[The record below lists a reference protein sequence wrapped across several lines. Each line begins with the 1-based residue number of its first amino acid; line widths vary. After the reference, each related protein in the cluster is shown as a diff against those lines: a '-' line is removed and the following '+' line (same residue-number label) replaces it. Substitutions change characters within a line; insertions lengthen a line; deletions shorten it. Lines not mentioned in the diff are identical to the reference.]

1 MSLGIYVH
9 IPFCKAKCLY
19 CDFNSYANMEMYE
32 SAYIHRLCDEI
43 LSSKHTGEVDT
54 LYIGGG
60 TPTVLPSGFLAQI
73 IAAVRKKFEVTSDC
87 EITVECNP
95 ATMRE
100 EGFRELLQAGVNR
113 LSIGLQSANNRELK
127 RLGRI
132 HNFEEFSQC
141 FYDARRAGFE
151 NISVDLMYGLPGQD
165 MGNWE
170 ETLKAAVKFHPEHLS
185 CYALKL
191 EEGTPL
197 FAQKPELPDDDTVAE
212 FYDLCVDYLAKAG
225 YERYEI
231 SNFSLNGK
239 ESRHN
244 YKYWKCENFLGF
256 GAGAY
261 SCMNG
266 ERFCN
271 VRDIQEYCNLIR
283 KGKSV
288 VLETT
293 PLSRE
298 DKMKE
303 FCFLGLRM
311 VRGISSKEFYQ
322 RFGESIEDV
331 FKDSLKK
338 NLRRGT
344 LLRLDDRIAIP
355 PNFLYV
361 SNSILIDFIEI

>member
-32 SAYIHRLCDEI
+32 SAYIQALCDEI
-43 LSSKHTGEVDT
+43 SSSIHDYKVDS

-60 TPTVLPSGFLAQI
+60 TPTVLSSNSLIKILSTIRQNFNL
-73 IAAVRKKFEVTSDC
+73 SLDC

-100 EGFRELLQAGVNR
+100 EGLRELSQAGVNR
-113 LSIGLQSANNRELK
+113 LSIGLQSANNQELK

-132 HNFEEFSQC
+132 HTFEDFSQC
-141 FYDARRAGFE
+141 FYAARNGGFE
-151 NISVDLMYGLPGQD
+151 NISIDLMYGLPNQNLK
-165 MGNWE
+165 NWK
-170 ETLKAAVKFHPEHLS
+170 ETLQAAVAFRPEYLS

-197 FAQKPELPDDDTVAE
+197 FLQKTELPDDDTVAE
-212 FYDLCVDYLAKAG
+212 FYEVCVDYLAEAG
-225 YERYEI
+225 YQRYEI
-231 SNFSLNGK
+231 SNFSLKGK

-244 YKYWKCENFLGF
+244 CKYWECEDFLGF
-256 GAGAY
+256 GAGAH
-261 SCMNG
+261 SCFDG
-266 ERFCN
+266 ERFYN
-271 VRDIQEYCNLIR
+271 VMDIQEYCERIQ

-288 VLETT
+288 VFERT

-298 DKMKE
+298 DEMKE

-311 VRGISSKEFYQ
+311 KEGISSKEFYR
-322 RFGESIEDV
+322 RFGENIEDV
-331 FKDSLKK
+331 FAKALKK

-355 PNFLYV
+355 PEFLYV
-361 SNSILIDFIEI
+361 SNSILIDFIEM